1 MIPRWQTPAIKEA
14 RASRRVLLLEGARQV
29 GKTTLAR
36 SLPGNNLY
44 RTLDDIAVRQAVDD
58 DLKAFLQHDADM
70 MIIDEIQRAP
80 DLIPEIKRIVD
91 DNNRAGQFLL
101 TGSAHIP
108 SLPQV
113 RESLAGRVRRIRLRP
128 LAQGEIE
135 GQKPDFLDR
144 ITSAAPLHDQ
154 PAFTKA
160 DLLKAALKGGYPE
173 VQALSPRER
182 RSWHRDYV
190 EAILSRDLK
199 DIAQIRKHETMQSLV
214 NVLAAWSSKFMDV
227 SAIGANLS
235 VQRPTLEAYM
245 AALET
250 LFLIERLPA
259 WTRTDYARIGKRDKL
274 FMTDSGLMASLLRYP
289 GEPEELDGDQAGKLV
304 ETLILS
310 ELMAEADASD
320 DRYNVAH
327 YRDNEQREI
336 DFLIEDEEGGF
347 IGIEVKAGLTV
358 KSEHFRHMRWFA
370 DNLAKSRPFVG
381 IVLYAGAEVLHFGE
395 RMMAVPAKSLWAP
408 S

>member
-1 MIPRWQTPAIKEA
+1 MIPRWQTPAIDEA

-58 DLKAFLQHDADM
+58 DLKAFLQYDAEM
-70 MIIDEIQRAP
+70 MIIDEVQRAP

-91 DNNRAGQFLL
+91 NNTRPGQFLL
-101 TGSAHIP
+101 TGSAHVP

-113 RESLAGRVRRIRLRP
+113 QESLAGRIRRIRLRT
-128 LAQGEIE
+128 LAQGEIKRA
-135 GQKPDFLDR
+135 KPDFLDR
-144 ITSAAPLHDQ
+144 IAAAAPLHDQ
-154 PAFTKA
+154 PELTKA
-160 DLLKAALKGGYPE
+160 DLLNTALKGGYPE
-173 VQALSPRER
+173 VQNLSPRER
-182 RSWHRDYV
+182 RRWHRDYV

-199 DIAQIRKHETMQSLV
+199 DIAQVKKHDAMKSLI

-235 VQRPTLEAYM
+235 IQRPTLEAYM

-274 FMTDSGLMASLLRYP
+274 FMTDPGLMASLLRYP
-289 GEPEELDGDQAGKLV
+289 GEPEQLDSDQAGKLV
-304 ETLILS
+304 ETLILC
-310 ELMAEADASD
+310 ELMAQADASD
-320 DRYNVAH
+320 GRYSVAH

-370 DNLAKSRPFVG
+370 DNLAKSRTFAGV
-381 IVLYAGAEVLHFGE
+381 VLYAGPEAIQFGE
-395 RMMAVPAKSLWAP
+395 RMMALPASTLWA

>member
-1 MIPRWQTPAIKEA
+1 MISRWQTPAIDEA

-58 DLKAFLQHDADM
+58 DLKAFLQYDAEM
-70 MIIDEIQRAP
+70 MIIDEVQRAP

-91 DNNRAGQFLL
+91 NNTRPGQFLL
-101 TGSAHIP
+101 TGSAHVP

-113 RESLAGRVRRIRLRP
+113 QESLAGRIRRIRLRT
-128 LAQGEIE
+128 LAQGEIKRA
-135 GQKPDFLDR
+135 KPDFLDR
-144 ITSAAPLHDQ
+144 IAAAAPLHDQ
-154 PAFTKA
+154 PELTKA
-160 DLLKAALKGGYPE
+160 DLLNTALKGGYPE
-173 VQALSPRER
+173 VQNLSPRER
-182 RSWHRDYV
+182 RRWHRDYV

-199 DIAQIRKHETMQSLV
+199 DIAQVKKHDAMKSLI

-235 VQRPTLEAYM
+235 IQRPTLEAYM

-274 FMTDSGLMASLLRYP
+274 FMTDPGLMASLLRYP
-289 GEPEELDGDQAGKLV
+289 GEPEQLDSDQAGKLV
-304 ETLILS
+304 ETLILC
-310 ELMAEADASD
+310 ELMAQADASD
-320 DRYNVAH
+320 GRYSVAH

-370 DNLAKSRPFVG
+370 DNLAKSRTFAGV
-381 IVLYAGAEVLHFGE
+381 VLYAGPEAIQFGE
-395 RMMAVPAKSLWAP
+395 RMMALPASTLWA